1 MVHQVWLRQSD
12 TASVRN
18 CMKLLPSWNTLYL
31 GESIIRTY
39 VVYLNVLIMLTER
52 EKKSAKVKFINWKKK
67 TELEVSGKEL
77 KEHKN

>member
-39 VVYLNVLIMLTER
+39 GRL
-52 EKKSAKVKFINWKKK
+52 VKRTDYVDWTWKKI
-67 TELEVSGKEL
+67 GKSQV
-77 KEHKN
+77 H